1 MKKIK
6 KIIYILIF
14 SLIFTSC
21 TTKEKKIKENNIL
34 KQKED
39 FKDYKKF
46 TKGFFGTFDT
56 EIVFSAYCKNED
68 EFLKYYSI
76 LENEMKRYHNLYNS
90 FEDSNEN
97 NIKTINDN
105 AEIKEVLVDRE
116 IIDLLEFSID
126 AYKNISKSNNIA
138 IGNLTSLWKKEM
150 EKAVDLNGKLP
161 DDKKIKDA
169 LKDIN
174 IDNIVINREKNTVYI
189 KNKKT
194 KIDVGAVAKGY
205 ATEKVLNSLKEKGL
219 KSAIISAGGNVKAIG
234 HPFEKNKNKW
244 AIGIQTPNYDGSVN
258 DIKDVIYTDD
268 VCAVTS
274 GDYQRFYYVNG
285 KMYNHIIDP
294 KTGYPKN
301 EIKSVT
307 VVYKDSAI
315 CDFLSTSLF
324 LNDVKTGKEIL
335 KKVKGSE
342 AFWILKD
349 GSVDFT
355 DGMKKMLKS
364 KGAINK

>member
-1 MKKIK
+1 MRK
-6 KIIYILIF
+6 KIIFILIF
-14 SLIFTSC
+14 SLIFVSC
-21 TTKEKKIKENNIL
+21 SKDKKQKENNVLIE
-34 KQKED
+34 KNNFKE
-39 FKDYKKF
+39 YKKF
-46 TKGFFGTFDT
+46 NRSFFGTFDT
-56 EIVFSAYCKNED
+56 EIVFSAYCKNEE

-90 FEDSNEN
+90 FENSYVN

-105 AEIKEVLVDRE
+105 AGLNEVSVDKE

-126 AYKNISKSNNIA
+126 CYKNISDSNNIA
-138 IGNLTSLWKKEM
+138 IGNVTSLWKKEV
-150 EKAVDLNGKLP
+150 EKAIDLKGKLP
-161 DDKKIKDA
+161 DDKKIKEA
-169 LKDIN
+169 LKN
-174 IDNIVINREKNTVYI
+174 IDIDSIVINKEKNTVYI
-189 KNKKT
+189 KDNKVKL
-194 KIDVGAVAKGY
+194 DVGAVAKGY
-205 ATEKVLNSLKEKGL
+205 ATEKVLNKLKENGL

-244 AIGIQTPNYDGSVN
+244 AIGIQIPNYDGSVN

-274 GDYQRFYYVNG
+274 GDYQRFYYVDG

-335 KKVKGSE
+335 KKVKGAE

-349 GSVDFT
+349 GSTDFT
-355 DGMKKMLKS
+355 GGMKKMLKS